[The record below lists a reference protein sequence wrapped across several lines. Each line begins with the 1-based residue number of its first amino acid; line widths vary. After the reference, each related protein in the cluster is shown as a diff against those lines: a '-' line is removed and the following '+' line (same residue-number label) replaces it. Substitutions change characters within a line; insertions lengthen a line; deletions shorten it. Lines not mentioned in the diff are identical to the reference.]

1 MSYEIRELLR
11 LNVEMEGLL
20 RVLAEREN
28 IPALESL
35 AVKAADFD
43 ARIRAF
49 LDAARPEILKEDEAE
64 ATELPDSFDA
74 VEEAE
79 GSGTESQLSNCRDAR
94 AVRPDDQ
101 QTPDAPQTPDGPQTP
116 EEPEEPE
123 MPVTV
128 IQGHPKACGGADLS
142 RTFSINDRYL
152 YSRELFGG
160 NMQRFQDALAGMSRM
175 PDFAHALEYMTG
187 TLGLDLSMP
196 VAKEFADRVAD
207 KLPK

>member
-28 IPALESL
+28 IPALEAL

-79 GSGTESQLSNCRDAR
+79 ESGTESQLSNCRDVR
-94 AVRPDDQ
+94 PVRPDDQ
-101 QTPDAPQTPDGPQTP
+101 QTPDGPQTS

-128 IQGHPKACGGADLS
+128 IQEHPKAGGCADLS
-142 RTFSINDRYL
+142 KTFSINDRYL

>member
-20 RVLAEREN
+20 RVLAERDN

-49 LDAARPEILKEDEAE
+49 LDAARPEILTEDEAE

-94 AVRPDDQ
+94 PVR
-101 QTPDAPQTPDGPQTP
+101 PDGPQTP

-128 IQGHPKACGGADLS
+128 IQEHPKAGGCADLS
-142 RTFSINDRYL
+142 KTFSINDRYL

>member
-1 MSYEIRELLR
+1 MNISYEIRELLR

-20 RVLAEREN
+20 RVLAERDN

-101 QTPDAPQTPDGPQTP
+101 QTPDAPQTP

-128 IQGHPKACGGADLS
+128 IQEHPKAGGCPDLS

>member
-20 RVLAEREN
+20 RVLAARDN

-74 VEEAE
+74 VEDAE

-94 AVRPDDQ
+94 PVR
-101 QTPDAPQTPDGPQTP
+101 PDGPQTP

-128 IQGHPKACGGADLS
+128 IQEHPKAGGCADLS
-142 RTFSINDRYL
+142 KTFSINDRYL

>member
-1 MSYEIRELLR
+1 
-11 LNVEMEGLL
+11 
-20 RVLAEREN
+20 
-28 IPALESL
+28 
-35 AVKAADFD
+35 
-43 ARIRAF
+43 
-49 LDAARPEILKEDEAE
+49 
-64 ATELPDSFDA
+64 
-74 VEEAE
+74 
-79 GSGTESQLSNCRDAR
+79 
-94 AVRPDDQ
+94 
-101 QTPDAPQTPDGPQTP
+101 
-116 EEPEEPE
+116 

-128 IQGHPKACGGADLS
+128 IQEPPKAGGCADLS

>member
-20 RVLAEREN
+20 RVLAERDN

-94 AVRPDDQ
+94 PVC
-101 QTPDAPQTPDGPQTP
+101 PDGPQTP

-128 IQGHPKACGGADLS
+128 IQEHPKPGSCADLS

>member
-1 MSYEIRELLR
+1 MNMSDEIRELLR

-20 RVLAEREN
+20 RVLAERDN

-94 AVRPDDQ
+94 PVR
-101 QTPDAPQTPDGPQTP
+101 PDGPQTP

-128 IQGHPKACGGADLS
+128 IQEHPKAGGCADLS
-142 RTFSINDRYL
+142 KTFSINDRYL

>member
-20 RVLAEREN
+20 RVLAERDN

-35 AVKAADFD
+35 AVNAADFD

-94 AVRPDDQ
+94 PVR
-101 QTPDAPQTPDGPQTP
+101 PDGPQTP

-128 IQGHPKACGGADLS
+128 IQEHPKPGSCADLS

>member
-1 MSYEIRELLR
+1 
-11 LNVEMEGLL
+11 
-20 RVLAEREN
+20 
-28 IPALESL
+28 
-35 AVKAADFD
+35 
-43 ARIRAF
+43 
-49 LDAARPEILKEDEAE
+49 
-64 ATELPDSFDA
+64 
-74 VEEAE
+74 
-79 GSGTESQLSNCRDAR
+79 
-94 AVRPDDQ
+94 
-101 QTPDAPQTPDGPQTP
+101 
-116 EEPEEPE
+116 

-128 IQGHPKACGGADLS
+128 IQEHPKAGGWADLS
-142 RTFSINDRYL
+142 KTFSINDRYL

>member
-74 VEEAE
+74 VEETE
-79 GSGTESQLSNCRDAR
+79 ESGTESQLSNCRDAR
-94 AVRPDDQ
+94 PVRPDDQ
-101 QTPDAPQTPDGPQTP
+101 QTPDSPQTP

-128 IQGHPKACGGADLS
+128 IQEHTKAGGCADLS